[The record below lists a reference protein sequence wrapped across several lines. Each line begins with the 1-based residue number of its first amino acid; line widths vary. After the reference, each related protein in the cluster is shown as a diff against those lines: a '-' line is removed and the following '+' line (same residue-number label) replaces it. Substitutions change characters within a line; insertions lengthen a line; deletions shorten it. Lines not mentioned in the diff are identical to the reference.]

1 MKINLKARLRNKTFL
16 VSSGVLIV
24 SFVYSL
30 LALLD
35 VVPSVKEQQVTELL
49 SLGVNVLALAGVVVD
64 PTTSGFSDSERAM
77 TYYTACD
84 CRQVTEGEE

>member
-16 VSSGVLIV
+16 ISAGVLIV

-49 SLGVNVLALAGVVVD
+49 SLGVNMLALAGVVVD

-77 TYYTACD
+77 TYYTASD

>member
-16 VSSGVLIV
+16 ISAGVLIV

-49 SLGVNVLALAGVVVD
+49 SLGVNMLALAGVVVD
-64 PTTSGFSDSERAM
+64 PTTNGFNDSERAM